1 MKTVNYLLLLDRWFA
16 NYTKSLFC
24 IISGAG
30 NYAAPLLR

>member
-1 MKTVNYLLLLDRWFA
+1 MKTVNYQWFA

-24 IISGAG
+24 IISGVG